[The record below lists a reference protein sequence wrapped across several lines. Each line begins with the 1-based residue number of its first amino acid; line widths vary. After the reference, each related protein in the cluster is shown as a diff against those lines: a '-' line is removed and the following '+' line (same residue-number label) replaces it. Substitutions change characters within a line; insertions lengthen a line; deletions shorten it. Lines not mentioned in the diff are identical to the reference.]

1 MGDHIREDLSPDQL
15 LNSFACLEPS
25 SIQEMER
32 GEGELVNLDYQE
44 LYRSPHLSSYT
55 STTSLPTMA
64 ESGLTDYISYY
75 SAMELASSCGINLSK
90 PTFQSEQGNSQ
101 STDLGFRSMEHP
113 QTDSIDFSDNEVS
126 QNKEIISSS
135 LRNIQDA
142 IVTTNIS
149 ASSRGLIEK
158 SLHIL
163 RTAIA
168 IGSQEEETEEVVNLE
183 GMQAREFDGLEAV
196 GGLPASAL
204 AVDEEAVR
212 EALGLHN
219 NKVGAPHSLF
229 NLWRS
234 QKSNHLVKC
243 LTSHHIMFLDGSH
256 FFNVYNRKFP
266 LTM

>member
-1 MGDHIREDLSPDQL
+1 MADLSPDQL

-55 STTSLPTMA
+55 TTTSLPTMA

-90 PTFQSEQGNSQ
+90 PTYQSEQNNG
-101 STDLGFRSMEHP
+101 LGFREMEHP

-183 GMQAREFDGLEAV
+183 GMEAREFDGLEAV
-196 GGLPASAL
+196 DGLPASAL

-219 NKVGAPHSLF
+219 NKVSAHRYHF

-234 QKSNHLVKC
+234 QKSNHVLVM
-243 LTSHHIMFLDGSH
+243 SHHIMFLDGSH
-256 FFNVYNRKFP
+256 FFVP
-266 LTM
+266 